1 MRGFKLESLELVCA
15 VIVTAGLVAGN
26 LLLFFPFQ
34 HDNRS
39 SPPPG
44 HLFRPLDRC
53 NVECCESRLKL
64 VCDPFH
70 EFA

>member
-1 MRGFKLESLELVCA
+1 MRPLKVDNLELIFA

-39 SPPPG
+39 SPPPAPS
-44 HLFRPLDRC
+44 LP
-53 NVECCESRLKL
+53 S
-64 VCDPFH
+64 P
-70 EFA
+70 

>member
-34 HDNRS
+34 HDNRFKTPSGPS
-39 SPPPG
+39 SPAQSPG
-44 HLFRPLDRC
+44 LRVPD
-53 NVECCESRLKL
+53 S
-64 VCDPFH
+64 
-70 EFA
+70 